1 MVLPLWSQPAL
12 LLNLL
17 LLAVL
22 GFVSSMPIES
32 PIIVAFSHRV
42 LNFIS
47 SRCFSYFCI
56 MLHLDMLSQYH
67 IQCSEEPLKAAERH

>member
-1 MVLPLWSQPAL
+1 MVLPLCSQPAL

-32 PIIVAFSHRV
+32 PIIVAFSHIV

-47 SRCFSYFCI
+47 SRCFSIVF
-56 MLHLDMLSQYH
+56 LHNAASQYVSH
-67 IQCSEEPLKAAERH
+67 SVF